1 MKRIA
6 QLFTFLLVVVL
17 VLSISTA
24 SAFAE
29 SFYPVTPGVVYD
41 LGNQHVLHIYDG
53 VYQGT
58 YYVPYNTVI
67 GYGRENN
74 SDYVIIGGKALEALD
89 AKYDTANCGVGTP
102 VGTFTKRMET
112 ATINFQEYCNDY
124 RGYYYLSTDG
134 IIGDNTWNAICY
146 HLG

>member
-41 LGNQHVLHIYDG
+41 LGNQHVLHIYD
-53 VYQGT
+53 Q
-58 YYVPYNTVI
+58 
-67 GYGRENN
+67 
-74 SDYVIIGGKALEALD
+74 IID
-89 AKYDTANCGVGTP
+89 AVT
-102 VGTFTKRMET
+102 E
-112 ATINFQEYCNDY
+112 
-124 RGYYYLSTDG
+124 S
-134 IIGDNTWNAICY
+134 
-146 HLG
+146 